1 MSLFIHS
8 VEVNGSKALN
18 KCARVDAEGR
28 FVRSDASDASDN
40 WKIGL
45 WFSAQKQNLKNPSK
59 KEAVYAML
67 TQDGTNEIVKAQL
80 DKFLEEHSRR
90 AEAEAKERARREAI
104 AVATFEARKA
114 PTF

>member
-1 MSLFIHS
+1 MSQEEKMSLFIHS
-8 VEVNGSKALN
+8 VEVNGTRVLN
-18 KCARVDAEGR
+18 KCARVNAEGQL
-28 FVRSDASDASDN
+28 VSSDASDASDN

-80 DKFLEEHSRR
+80 DKFL
-90 AEAEAKERARREAI
+90 AKERA
-104 AVATFEARKA
+104 

>member
-8 VEVNGSKALN
+8 VEINGDKALVQS
-18 KCARVDAEGR
+18 ARVNEEGQL
-28 FVRSDASDASDN
+28 VSSDASDAS

-80 DKFLEEHSRR
+80 DKFLR
-90 AEAEAKERARREAI
+90 
-104 AVATFEARKA
+104 A